1 MNLATVAR
9 QKKYFPLPQ
18 TFYFRSKQIGHFFF
32 TRIQQFN
39 KFLLHGLPFY
49 IYYIKESGFLILEI
63 KKEKKNPQPATGQKA
78 WQQCFLREPSEIFNE
93 SS

>member
-63 KKEKKNPQPATGQKA
+63 KKEKKKPTARDGAESVATVFSKRA
-78 WQQCFLREPSEIFNE
+78 CRKI
-93 SS
+93 